1 MFRNAYTPVKTF
13 FKKKKKNSK
22 EIISMKVRKAVVEHV
37 GDKSTWGFLCLGS
50 ALFLK
55 LYSEDIDALFYYCSL
70 NCISA
75 FYVLL

>member
-1 MFRNAYTPVKTF
+1 
-13 FKKKKKNSK
+13 
-22 EIISMKVRKAVVEHV
+22 MKLRKQWYNV
-37 GDKSTWGFLCLGS
+37 WGINPPGLLGPGS

-55 LYSEDIDALFYYCSL
+55 LNAEYMDALFYYYSL